1 MKLLSYQSWLANRT
15 FLRVFCLVFLL
26 ALVAYEGG
34 RPGPEAS
41 GEVGALHSY
50 CANLVHQPLFALI
63 ALFSLL
69 VLGQACRSAKAFLL
83 GVSFA
88 LLVGIF
94 DELHQDSIPF
104 RDSSVWDLG
113 SDVLGAT
120 FGILVAGWSD
130 LHGGLRAR
138 WLPIV
143 GLLTLSLL
151 WNLLP
156 SFASPFPLPFTG

>member
-1 MKLLSYQSWLANRT
+1 MKLLSYQSWLSNLS
-15 FLRVFCLVFLL
+15 FLRGLFLVFLL

-34 RPGPEAS
+34 RPGPEAL

-50 CANLVHQPLFALI
+50 CANLAHQPLFALI
-63 ALFSLL
+63 ALSILL
-69 VLGQACRSAKAFLL
+69 VFGLPCRSAKAFVL

-94 DELHQDSIPF
+94 DELHQANIPF
-104 RDSSVWDLG
+104 RDSSLWDLG

-130 LHGGLRAR
+130 LRGGLRAYR
-138 WLPIV
+138 LPIA
-143 GLLTLSLL
+143 GLLALSLL

-156 SFASPFPLPFTG
+156 SFASPYPLPFTG